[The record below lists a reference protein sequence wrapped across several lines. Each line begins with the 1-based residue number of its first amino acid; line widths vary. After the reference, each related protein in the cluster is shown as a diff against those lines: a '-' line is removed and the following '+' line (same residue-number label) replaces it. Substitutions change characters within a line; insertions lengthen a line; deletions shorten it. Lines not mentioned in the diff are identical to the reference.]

1 MKERHL
7 RLVSCSGECSR
18 KGVLFL
24 RYADKLKTFYRQV
37 FTSKREKIFILKD
50 ALIKIYRDYEI
61 STGISDIPYYVRAE
75 LKISKIL
82 QENKVDY
89 YFNLIEKFKKSNLA

>member
-7 RLVSCSGECSR
+7 RLVACSNACSCKS
-18 KGVLFL
+18 VFLL
-24 RYADKLKTFYRQV
+24 RYADKLKTFYKQV

-61 STGISDIPYYVRAE
+61 STGVSDIPYYIRAE

-89 YFNLIEKFKKSNLA
+89 YFKLIEKFNKNNLA